1 MTKENDAHSGA
12 NPEPTADLETD
23 TSLAP
28 AIDNTTDDDATREI
42 IRPETISAPA
52 SEPDGDED
60 DECDEYIDPGYTVV
74 YDRIKDAFVHVPK
87 NAEPA
92 GAMPVEAAPA
102 PEPTPEDSAPVAS
115 STKKAPIPFAPST
128 LVIPSGTLPLIEA
141 QLAEALKIMDTFNR
155 YIAHPHAPIRDCME
169 VSDCVSKLT
178 LASANLATVAVRLQN
193 GDPESR
199 HRVIVEYADPQGG
212 GVRQARKRLSHGR
225 G

>member
-74 YDRIKDAFVHVPK
+74 YDRIKDACVHVPK

-92 GAMPVEAAPA
+92 DAVPADAAAATESKPL
-102 PEPTPEDSAPVAS
+102 APVPVVP
-115 STKKAPIPFAPST
+115 T
-128 LVIPSGTLPLIEA
+128 GTLPLLEA
-141 QLAEALKIMDTFNR
+141 QLGEALKIMRDFATWVNSPR
-155 YIAHPHAPIRDCME
+155 APIEKCIAVADSVGQLAR
-169 VSDCVSKLT
+169 
-178 LASANLATVAVRLQN
+178 ASAQLGKVAVRLQN

-199 HRVIVEYADPQGG
+199 HRVIVEYAEPQGG
-212 GVRQARKRLSHGR
+212 GVRQTRKRLNHGR

>member
-74 YDRIKDAFVHVPK
+74 YDRIKECMRARAQERRARGRCARGRCGC
-87 NAEPA
+87 NR
-92 GAMPVEAAPA
+92 VEAVG
-102 PEPTPEDSAPVAS
+102 TCSGRSHRHTSAP
-115 STKKAPIPFAPST
+115 
-128 LVIPSGTLPLIEA
+128 
-141 QLAEALKIMDTFNR
+141 
-155 YIAHPHAPIRDCME
+155 
-169 VSDCVSKLT
+169 
-178 LASANLATVAVRLQN
+178 
-193 GDPESR
+193 
-199 HRVIVEYADPQGG
+199 
-212 GVRQARKRLSHGR
+212 
-225 G
+225 